1 MTDTVLPS
9 YKAAPFV
16 FEPNTFKVAVLSI
29 IPAWMVFLLGA
40 APVSYGESDIYQQ
53 GVIWHVFAIVL
64 AVILKVFIYDKTV
77 ISNMSYNLDEEG
89 VTVKTGLFNITTK
102 SFRYLDIVSIQHQQ
116 NFIEASSGVGTITI
130 RTPSEDAIKLK
141 QLPNH
146 MEIFELIQSKRKG
159 NL

>member
-1 MTDTVLPS
+1 MTDTVMPS
-9 YKAAPFV
+9 YK
-16 FEPNTFKVAVLSI
+16 
-29 IPAWMVFLLGA
+29 A
-40 APVSYGESDIYQQ
+40 APVSYGEDFYQQ
-53 GVIWHVFAIVL
+53 GIIWHIS
-64 AVILKVFIYDKTV
+64 VIFLVILLKVFIYDKTV
-77 ISNMSYNLDEEG
+77 ISNTSYNLDEEG

-116 NFIEASSGVGTITI
+116 NFIEASSGVGTTTI

-141 QLPNH
+141 QLPSH

>member
-16 FEPNTFKVAVLSI
+16 FEPNTCKVAGLSL
-29 IPAWMVFLLGA
+29 IPAWMVFLFGA
-40 APVSYGESDIYQQ
+40 APVSYGEDIYQQ
-53 GVIWHVFAIVL
+53 GIIWHVSVMFL
-64 AVILKVFIYDKTV
+64 VILLKVFIYDRTV
-77 ISNMSYNLDEEG
+77 IGNTSYKIDEEG
-89 VTVKTGLFNITTK
+89 VTVKTGLFNVTTK
-102 SFRYLDIVSIQHQQ
+102 SFRYLDIVSIEHEQ

-130 RTPSEDAIKLK
+130 RTPSEDAIKLR

-146 MEIFELIQSKRKG
+146 MEIFEFIQSKRKG